1 MKKMNQKGFTLIE
14 LLAVITIMGILMLVA
29 IPAVQRLIR
38 NTRRDTY
45 ADTAKQ
51 YINAIKTAVVSDDL
65 VCCENSA
72 SCTKKEI
79 STLTAGASSSSPKNY
94 YYYFDSSQDSGKDLM
109 DQGGKSSFA
118 NADVRGVIRIGKY
131 VENNNIKYKYAIIM
145 VDGTHGIGELKAA
158 TSDFESEENIGRSSV
173 KMSGRSF
180 NGISTGAGINAAKN
194 DLCSLKG

>member
-65 VCCENSA
+65 VCCDNNA
-72 SCTKKEI
+72 SCTKAPI
-79 STLTAGASSSSPKNY
+79 SGLTAGTASSPTNY
-94 YYYFDSSQDSGKDLM
+94 YYYFDSSQNSGKDLM

-118 NADVRGVIRIGKY
+118 NANVKGVIRIGKY
-131 VENNNIKYKYAIIM
+131 TENGNTKYQYAITM
-145 VDGTHGIGELKAA
+145 VDGTHGIGKLQA
-158 TSDFESEENIGRSSV
+158 TPEFAKEEEIGRSKV
-173 KMSGRSF
+173 EMSGKAF
-180 NGISTGAGINAAKN
+180 NSINSGANLDNTAKKYLC
-194 DLCSLKG
+194 DLLG

>member
-65 VCCENSA
+65 VCCEGSA

-79 STLTAGASSSSPKNY
+79 SSLTAGTASSPKNY

-131 VENNNIKYKYAIIM
+131 VENNNTKYKYAIIM
-145 VDGTHGIGELKAA
+145 VDGTHGIGELKAV
-158 TSDFESEENIGRSSV
+158 TNDFESEENIGRSSV

-180 NGISTGAGINAAKN
+180 NSISSGAGINAARN